1 MEKAVP
7 NHESSP
13 QFLSGLLPGG
23 WYKAL
28 YLLSPFSGSSFLLL
42 HGQMILRNSQNLP
55 LSYSGYF
62 HSSFHRN
69 RHVNVDK
76 EERKIL

>member
-1 MEKAVP
+1 MGKAVP

-13 QFLSGLLPGG
+13 QVLSGL
-23 WYKAL
+23 
-28 YLLSPFSGSSFLLL
+28 YLGAGTRLSIFCPHSGSSSLLL
-42 HGQMILRNSQNLP
+42 HGQMILRNSQNLT

-62 HSSFHRN
+62 YSSYHRN
-69 RHVNVDK
+69 HHVNVDK